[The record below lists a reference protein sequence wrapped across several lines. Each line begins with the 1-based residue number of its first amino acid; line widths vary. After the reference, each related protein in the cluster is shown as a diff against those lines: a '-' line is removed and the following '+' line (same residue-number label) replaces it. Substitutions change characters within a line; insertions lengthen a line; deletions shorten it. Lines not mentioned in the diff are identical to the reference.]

1 MDKPADTDKQTGH
14 RAAFGQRVRALRKA
28 AGLTQEALAGA
39 AGMDRA
45 FLVEIE
51 AGRRNPSLDTI
62 HRLADTLGVPVTDLF
77 T

>member
-1 MDKPADTDKQTGH
+1 VDKPADTSRRTTNRQ
-14 RAAFGQRVRALRKA
+14 AFGARVRELRKT

-62 HRLADTLGVPVTDLF
+62 HRIADTLGVPVTDLF